1 METVDKSKD
10 SSLAERV
17 MREIMIKEDKQLFA
31 AMLYNCYSLIKPD
44 VAMELAW
51 RKDMFEFVMP
61 FFIQNIKDL
70 TAQVDNVKKQTTEIK
85 DKDKK
90 VEEEKSRRPPERR
103 SKSRQ
108 SRKEEEHRRRSPSV
122 RSTRSGSVKSEPRT
136 NTKLNSEH
144 ELESEAASRINNK
157 SRKTK
162 VSTSHSSIGRR
173 IHRVTNVNV

>member
-17 MREIMIKEDKQLFA
+17 MREIMQKEDKQLVA

-51 RKDMFEFVMP
+51 RNDMFEFVMP

-70 TAQVDNVKKQTTEIK
+70 TAQVDSVKKQTTEIK

-90 VEEEKSRRPPERR
+90 VEEEKANQQLDPHVMMGGFGDIGAPVQNALMAPPGMMPPMGGMGGMPNPGGF
-103 SKSRQ
+103 Q
-108 SRKEEEHRRRSPSV
+108 
-122 RSTRSGSVKSEPRT
+122 
-136 NTKLNSEH
+136 
-144 ELESEAASRINNK
+144 
-157 SRKTK
+157 
-162 VSTSHSSIGRR
+162 
-173 IHRVTNVNV
+173 